1 MLNNYMLEVAK
12 GTRKADLVLKKG
24 RIVNVFTEEI
34 EINDIAICD
43 GYIVGIGNYDGLTEI
58 DCSNKYITPGFIDGH
73 IHIESSMLKPI
84 EFAKAIVPHGT
95 TAVITDPHEIAN
107 VNGLIGIEYMME
119 ASKGLPLDIYFVL
132 PSCVPATSFDE
143 SGSNLYARDLEPLY
157 KKENVVG
164 LAEVM
169 NYIGT
174 INGDKDILDKIKDAK
189 KYVKVVDGHGPG
201 LKGKDIDAYV
211 AAGVQSDHECS
222 NLDEAMEKIKRGQWI
237 MIREGTAAKNMDA
250 LMKLFEAPYYNRA
263 MLVTD
268 DKHPFDLLEYGHIDY
283 IIRKAIK
290 NGANPVTTIKMATF
304 NAASYFGLKNTG
316 ALAPGY
322 KADIL
327 ILNDLE
333 TIEVETVFKNGKKVY
348 DSQGLIPIE
357 EPTIKEEQ
365 KNAVYHSFH
374 CDKVKEDDFKI
385 HMKEINR
392 FTEDGFPVIEL
403 VKEEILTKEVRIPL
417 SSLSWDELHQN
428 KLLKLAVIERHHNT
442 GNIGLGIVKGFGITK
457 GAIASSVSHD
467 SHNLIVIGSND
478 LDMMIAANKVIELGG
493 GIVIALDGNIIG
505 ELPLPIAGLMSD
517 LDTKSLAD
525 NIEHMKE
532 MTKDLGV
539 AEGIDPFMTLAFI
552 SLSVIPELR
561 LTTKGLVDVR
571 TQTLL

>member
-1 MLNNYMLEVAK
+1 MLKDNLDVAK
-12 GTRKADLVLKKG
+12 GVHKADLVLKQG
-24 RIVNVFTEEI
+24 RIINVFTEDI
-34 EINDIAICD
+34 EIADIAIHN
-43 GYIVGIGNYDGLTEI
+43 GYIVGIGSYNGIKEI
-58 DCSNKYITPGFIDGH
+58 DCSNKYISPGFIDGH
-73 IHIESSMLKPI
+73 IHIESSMLKPV
-84 EFAKAIVPHGT
+84 EFARAVVPHGT
-95 TAVITDPHEIAN
+95 TAVITDPHEIGN
-107 VNGLIGIEYMME
+107 VNGLIGIDYMME

-143 SGSNLYARDLEPLY
+143 SSSNLYALDLEPLY

-169 NYIGT
+169 NYIAT

-189 KYVKVVDGHGPG
+189 SYGKVVDGHAPG
-201 LKGKDIDAYV
+201 LKDKDIDAYI

-222 NLDEAMEKIKRGQWI
+222 TLEEAMEKLKRGQWI

-250 LMKLFEAPYYNRA
+250 LMKLFEAPFYNRA
-263 MLVTD
+263 LLVTD

-290 NGANPVTTIKMATF
+290 NGANPITAIKMATY
-304 NAASYFGLKNTG
+304 NAASYFGLKNSG
-316 ALAPGY
+316 AIAPGY

-327 ILNDLE
+327 ILSDLE
-333 TIEVETVFKNGKKVY
+333 NIQVETVFKNGKKVY
-348 DSQGLIPIE
+348 ELGSLAPIS
-357 EPTIKEEQ
+357 EPIVKEEL
-365 KNAVYHSFH
+365 KSAVYHSFH
-374 CDKVKEDDFKI
+374 CEKVKENDFLI
-385 HMKEINR
+385 DTAYLNR
-392 FTEDGFPVIEL
+392 FTQNGFPVIEL

-417 SSLSWDELHQN
+417 ASSSWDELHQN

-442 GNIGLGIVKGFGITK
+442 GNIGLGIVKDFGLNK

-478 LDMMIAANKVIELGG
+478 LDMMTAANRVIELGG
-493 GIVIALDGNIIG
+493 GLVISVDGKILG

-517 LDTKSLAD
+517 LDTKTLAD
-525 NIEHMKE
+525 NIELMKE
-532 MTKDLGV
+532 ITKELGV
-539 AEGIDPFMTLAFI
+539 LEGIDPFMTLAFI

-571 TQTLL
+571 TQSLL

>member
-1 MLNNYMLEVAK
+1 MFKDNLEVAK
-12 GTRKADLVLKKG
+12 GIQKADLVLKQG
-24 RIVNVFTEEI
+24 RIINVFTEEI
-34 EINDIAICD
+34 EVADIAIHN
-43 GYIVGIGNYDGLTEI
+43 GSIVGIGSYKGLNEI
-58 DCSNKYITPGFIDGH
+58 DCSNKYISPGFIDGH
-73 IHIESSMLKPI
+73 IHIESSMLKPV
-84 EFAKAIVPHGT
+84 EFARAVIPHGT

-143 SGSNLYARDLEPLY
+143 SGSNLYAKDLEPLY
-157 KKENVVG
+157 KKDNVVG

-189 KYVKVVDGHGPG
+189 KYGRVVDGHGPG

-222 NLDEAMEKIKRGQWI
+222 TIEEAMEKLKRGQWI

-250 LMKLFEAPYYNRA
+250 LIKLFEAPFYNRA

-283 IIRKAIK
+283 IIRKAVK
-290 NGANPVTTIKMATF
+290 NGANPVTTIKMASY
-304 NAASYFGLKNTG
+304 NAATYFGLKNSG
-316 ALAPGY
+316 AIAPGY
-322 KADIL
+322 KADLL
-327 ILNDLE
+327 ILSDLE
-333 TIEVETVFKNGKKVY
+333 SIQVETVFKNGKKVY
-348 DSQGLIPIE
+348 EQGSLITIP
-357 EPTIKEEQ
+357 EPVIKEEL

-374 CDKVKEDDFKI
+374 CDKVTEEDFLI
-385 HMKEINR
+385 NSNYFNR
-392 FTEDGFPVIEL
+392 FIQDGFPVIEL

-417 SSLSWDELHQN
+417 TSSSWEELHKN
-428 KLLKLAVIERHHNT
+428 NLLKLAVIERHNNT
-442 GNIGLGIVKGFGITK
+442 SNIGLGIVKDFGLKK

-478 LDMMIAANKVIELGG
+478 LDMMQAANRVIELGG
-493 GIVIALDGNIIG
+493 GLVIAVDGKILG

-517 LDTKSLAD
+517 LDTRTLAD
-525 NIEHMKE
+525 SIEDLKE
-532 MTKDLGV
+532 ITKDLGSFY
-539 AEGIDPFMTLAFI
+539 GIDPFMSLAFI
-552 SLSVIPELR
+552 SLPVIPELR
-561 LTTKGLVDVR
+561 LTTKGLVDVKK
-571 TQTLL
+571 QILL

>member
-1 MLNNYMLEVAK
+1 MFKDNLEVAK
-12 GTRKADLVLKKG
+12 GIQKADLVLKQG
-24 RIVNVFTEEI
+24 RIINVFTEEI
-34 EINDIAICD
+34 EVADIAIHN
-43 GYIVGIGNYDGLTEI
+43 GSIVGIGSYKGLNEI
-58 DCSNKYITPGFIDGH
+58 DCSNKYISPGFIDGH
-73 IHIESSMLKPI
+73 IHIESSMLKPV
-84 EFAKAIVPHGT
+84 EFARAVIPHGT

-143 SGSNLYARDLEPLY
+143 SGSNLYAKDLEPLY
-157 KKENVVG
+157 KKDNVVG

-189 KYVKVVDGHGPG
+189 KYGRVVDGHGPG

-222 NLDEAMEKIKRGQWI
+222 TIEEAMEKLKRGQWI

-250 LMKLFEAPYYNRA
+250 LIKLFEAPFYNRA

-283 IIRKAIK
+283 IIRKAVK
-290 NGANPVTTIKMATF
+290 NGADPVTTIKMASY
-304 NAASYFGLKNTG
+304 NAATYFGLKNSG
-316 ALAPGY
+316 AIAPGY
-322 KADIL
+322 KADLL
-327 ILNDLE
+327 ILSDLE
-333 TIEVETVFKNGKKVY
+333 SIQVETVFKNGKKVY
-348 DSQGLIPIE
+348 EQGSLITIP
-357 EPTIKEEQ
+357 EPVIKEEL

-374 CDKVKEDDFKI
+374 CDKVTEEDFLI
-385 HMKEINR
+385 NSNYFNR
-392 FTEDGFPVIEL
+392 FIQDGFPVIEL

-417 SSLSWDELHQN
+417 TSSSWEELHKN
-428 KLLKLAVIERHHNT
+428 NLLKLAVIERHNNT
-442 GNIGLGIVKGFGITK
+442 SNIGLGIVKDFGLKK

-478 LDMMIAANKVIELGG
+478 LDMMQAANRVIELGG
-493 GIVIALDGNIIG
+493 GLVIAVDGKILG

-517 LDTKSLAD
+517 LDTRTLAD
-525 NIEHMKE
+525 SIEDLKE
-532 MTKDLGV
+532 ITKDLGSFD
-539 AEGIDPFMTLAFI
+539 GIDPFMSLAFI
-552 SLSVIPELR
+552 SLPVIPELR
-561 LTTKGLVDVR
+561 LTTKGLVDVKK
-571 TQTLL
+571 QILL